1 MWGFFVKGLPTH
13 HAMTRSTPP
22 RPLAW
27 LQPGEPFPPV
37 TDAWTDDDPA
47 PGLLAAGGVLDV
59 PTLLKAYRQGIFPWF
74 SDGQPPLWWSTAPRM
89 VLSVSEFKLHLSLK
103 KQLRALLKAGRLEIR
118 IDHDFRATVQACATT
133 PRIDQEGTWIVED
146 MQRAYGKLHDAGH
159 AHSIEAWVDSRRCGG
174 LYAVSIGHMVFGESM
189 FSHAS
194 NGSKLALC
202 ALVALCR
209 AHHMPII
216 DCQQQT
222 PHLAR
227 LGARPWPRQAFTEAL
242 QGLTQQSPAPWVF
255 DPLYW
260 NSIFSTPPTACD
272 APQRPAL

>member
-1 MWGFFVKGLPTH
+1 
-13 HAMTRSTPP
+13 
-22 RPLAW
+22 
-27 LQPGEPFPPV
+27 
-37 TDAWTDDDPA
+37 
-47 PGLLAAGGVLDV
+47 
-59 PTLLKAYRQGIFPWF
+59 
-74 SDGQPPLWWSTAPRM
+74 M

-118 IDHDFRATVQACATT
+118 IDQDFRATVQACATT
-133 PRIDQEGTWIVED
+133 PRMDQTGTWIVQD

-159 AHSIEAWVDSRRCGG
+159 AHSIEAWVDGQRCGG

-209 AHHMPII
+209 THHMPLI

-222 PHLAR
+222 RHLAS
-227 LGARPWPRQAFTEAL
+227 LGARPWPRQAFTQAL
-242 QGLTQQSPAPWVF
+242 EDLTQRPSSPWVF

-260 NSIFSTPPTACD
+260 NSIFALPSNARD
-272 APQRPAL
+272 APERSAF